1 MHSNVFEE
9 ESEGEHFDGLSS
21 SSESSD
27 KSMPS
32 GFSESGEEDES
43 SGEHE
48 DAAPDAQPFQT
59 PPIQPAQPRPC
70 PRPAYRMTAQ
80 SQIGSVPVIAGM
92 ADGAG
97 TAVEG
102 RNAVE
107 NERQYLN
114 LYIKFCS
121 DLS

>member
-1 MHSNVFEE
+1 
-9 ESEGEHFDGLSS
+9 
-21 SSESSD
+21 
-27 KSMPS
+27 MPS
-32 GFSESGEEDES
+32 GFS
-43 SGEHE
+43 
-48 DAAPDAQPFQT
+48 FQT

-70 PRPAYRMTAQ
+70 PRPAYRMTAPAVDVNGTESDQMDNGGVQ

-107 NERQYLN
+107 NERRYLRRLN
-114 LYIKFCS
+114 GTNVHFTQGI
-121 DLS
+121 DA